1 MVSTLKDRVIL
12 VIEDERP
19 LAEAIKAKLAISGC
33 EAVTART
40 VEQALSYLN
49 DQVKIDAIWLDHY
62 LLGKENGLDFVA
74 KIKEEGSQWKEVP
87 IFVVSNTVS
96 PEKVQT
102 YLRLGANKYYTK
114 ANYRL
119 DQIIGD
125 IKEFL
130 DNHKE

>member
-1 MVSTLKDRVIL
+1 MDDTLNSKVIL
-12 VIEDERP
+12 VVEDERP
-19 LAEAIKAKLAISGC
+19 LAEAIKTKLVISGC
-33 EAVTART
+33 DVVTART
-40 VEQALSYLN
+40 VEQALGYLKES
-49 DQVKIDAIWLDHY
+49 VKIDAVWLDHY

-74 KIKEEGSQWKEVP
+74 KIKEDGSQWKEIP

-102 YLRLGANKYYTK
+102 YLRLGANKFYTK

-125 IKEFL
+125 IKDYLNKKSE
-130 DNHKE
+130 